1 MTLFG
6 HDGKFKKPMTDLQT
20 IETAIRD
27 ALGKVDAGDPKVRQR
42 VYGTVWTAH
51 ERSLVSDPSLD
62 GAERASRRDRLKTL
76 IGGIESEFRPAPSLD
91 AVRPERKSAARSGER
106 IEPAFGGAGA
116 ARAAPAARSEE
127 PALDDFSAGP
137 RPEVRRKQPR
147 NRPMPEEPG
156 AVGGEADIR
165 FSGEER
171 VNERG
176 RRLGSRGSML
186 AVLVVFLAVAAGL
199 GWTLY
204 NGIVLPSSERNAPTP
219 PPNGFSMDQSGGK
232 TAAPEP
238 KWLTVFDPADPTRL
252 SVSGAADAAI
262 AKNGDEQ
269 FARLK
274 SSSPDAE
281 IRFDVPPG
289 VIEKLGGGPVVFDL
303 TMQAEGDKPT
313 QVAVR
318 CDFGS
323 LAPCDRKR
331 YEVRITRQEYL
342 LEVDLPAGIKPR
354 GGAIAINTDIAG
366 TGEPVDVYSIRVRP
380 AR

>member
-1 MTLFG
+1 
-6 HDGKFKKPMTDLQT
+6 
-20 IETAIRD
+20 
-27 ALGKVDAGDPKVRQR
+27 
-42 VYGTVWTAH
+42 
-51 ERSLVSDPSLD
+51 
-62 GAERASRRDRLKTL
+62 
-76 IGGIESEFRPAPSLD
+76 
-91 AVRPERKSAARSGER
+91 
-106 IEPAFGGAGA
+106 
-116 ARAAPAARSEE
+116 
-127 PALDDFSAGP
+127 
-137 RPEVRRKQPR
+137 
-147 NRPMPEEPG
+147 
-156 AVGGEADIR
+156 
-165 FSGEER
+165 
-171 VNERG
+171 
-176 RRLGSRGSML
+176 
-186 AVLVVFLAVAAGL
+186 
-199 GWTLY
+199 
-204 NGIVLPSSERNAPTP
+204 
-219 PPNGFSMDQSGGK
+219 MDQSGGK

-252 SVSGAADAAI
+252 SVSGPADAAI

-342 LEVDLPAGIKPR
+342 LEVELPAGLKPR
-354 GGAIAINTDIAG
+354 EGKIVVNTDIAG
-366 TGEPVDVYSIRVRP
+366 TGESVEVYSIRVRP

>member
-1 MTLFG
+1 
-6 HDGKFKKPMTDLQT
+6 MTDLQT
-20 IETAIRD
+20 IESAIRD
-27 ALGKVDAGDPKVRQR
+27 ALGKVDADDPKVRQR

-62 GAERASRRDRLKTL
+62 GAERASRRDRLKSL
-76 IGGIESEFRPAPSLD
+76 IGGIESEFRPAPPVD
-91 AVRPERKSAARSGER
+91 AVRPERKPAARSGER

-116 ARAAPAARSEE
+116 AQAAPEERSEDRE
-127 PALDDFSAGP
+127 LDDFSAGP
-137 RPEVRRKQPR
+137 RPEPRRKQPR
-147 NRPMPEEPG
+147 KQPRKPPLPEDAG
-156 AVGGEADIR
+156 AFDGEADIR
-165 FSGEER
+165 FSGDER

-186 AVLVVFLAVAAGL
+186 IVLVVFVAVAAGL

-204 NGIVLPSSERNAPTP
+204 NGIVLPPADRNTPTP
-219 PPNGFSMDQSGGK
+219 PPQGFSMDQSGGK

-252 SVSGAADAAI
+252 SVSGAAEAAI

-303 TMQAEGDKPT
+303 TMQAEGDQPT

-354 GGAIAINTDIAG
+354 GGSIAINTDIAG
-366 TGEPVDVYSIRVRP
+366 TGAPVEVYAIRVRP